1 MGSFAILEHTA
12 DIGVRAEGATLE
24 ELFVQATRGLAAVID
39 IWRPGGGDS
48 IPIEVSAEDL
58 GGLLVDW
65 LSEALYVH
73 DTRLVAF
80 ADVVVDT
87 VRDGRA
93 AGRLCVTPL
102 GSSETEGTQVKA
114 ITYHNLSV
122 ERVGDRWVATVY
134 FDI

>member
-1 MGSFAILEHTA
+1 MGSFEILDHTA
-12 DIGVRAEGATLE
+12 DIGIRAEGATLE
-24 ELFVQATRGLAAVID
+24 ALFAEATRGLAAIIGIWQPGVGEPTSID
-39 IWRPGGGDS
+39 
-48 IPIEVSAEDL
+48 VSADDL
-58 GGLLVDW
+58 GALLVDW

-80 ADVVVDT
+80 AGIVVDA

-93 AGRLCVTPL
+93 VGTLHVTPL
-102 GSSETEGTQVKA
+102 TSSETEGTQVKA

-122 ERVGDRWVATVY
+122 EHVGDRWVAMVY

>member
-24 ELFVQATRGLAAVID
+24 ELFAQATRGLAAIIG
-39 IWRPGGGDS
+39 IWQPGGGKSRRID
-48 IPIEVSAEDL
+48 VSADDL
-58 GGLLVDW
+58 GALLVDW

-73 DTRLVAF
+73 DTQLMAF
-80 ADVVVDT
+80 TDVVVHT

-93 AGRLCVTPL
+93 VGTLHVTPL
-102 GSSETEGTQVKA
+102 TLSETEGTQVKA
-114 ITYHNLSV
+114 ITYHDLSV
-122 ERVGDRWVATVY
+122 ERVGGRWVAIVY